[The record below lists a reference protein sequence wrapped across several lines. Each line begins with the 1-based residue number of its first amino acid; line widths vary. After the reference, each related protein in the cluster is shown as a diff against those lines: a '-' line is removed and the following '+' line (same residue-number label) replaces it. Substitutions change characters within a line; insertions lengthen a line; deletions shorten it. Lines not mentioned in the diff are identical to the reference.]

1 MNLQL
6 YIFSTCKYT
15 FTLFNSL
22 SKFEVLDKTSS
33 PSSMS
38 SATDSNLLR
47 SLVFVN
53 ASELPLLTDSSS
65 LYLFLRRLGLQFG
78 LVFGLNV
85 LCFSLPKFVK

>member
-1 MNLQL
+1 MNLQQ
-6 YIFSTCKYT
+6 YIFFASKYT

-22 SKFEVLDKTSS
+22 SKFEVLDKLSS

-53 ASELPLLTDSSS
+53 ASVLLLPTDTPS
-65 LYLFLRRLGLQFG
+65 LYLFLRRLGLLFG
-78 LVFGLNV
+78 LLFGLNV